1 MKKFDFMHILWV
13 LLMILC
19 APILLLT
26 FGIYGLSKIIFSDEN
41 DEHLCD
47 E

>member
-1 MKKFDFMHILWV
+1 MKKNDFIHILWV
-13 LLMILC
+13 LFMMLC
-19 APILLLT
+19 APILLLI
-26 FGIYGLSKIIFSDEN
+26 FGIYGLSKMIFSDEN

>member
-1 MKKFDFMHILWV
+1 MKNFDFVNILWW
-13 LLMILC
+13 LFMFLC
-19 APILLLT
+19 APFLLLI
-26 FGIYGLSKIIFSDEN
+26 FGVYGLSKMIFSDEN